1 MSKLVVSAWPLV
13 WRQIGPDVC
22 LEFWMDNSV
31 TCNLLN
37 DKAEHIEHTKKRF
50 LRIMRGW
57 YVAIDVAC
65 WINRRSH

>member
-13 WRQIGPDVC
+13 WLQIGPDVC

-37 DKAEHIEHTKKRF
+37 DKAEHIEHTKKKVSSDNAW
-50 LRIMRGW
+50 MVCG
-57 YVAIDVAC
+57 
-65 WINRRSH
+65 NRRGMLD